1 MSEWMKII
9 IPLVASALL
18 VEIINI
24 NSKIQTIE
32 IDLADRLKYVVAVDN
47 LEHHNE
53 DLEKRVRSLEAK

>member
-1 MSEWMKII
+1 MNEWMKII

>member
-1 MSEWMKII
+1 MNEWMKII

-18 VEIINI
+18 VEIVNI

-32 IDLADRLKYVVAVDN
+32 IDLADRLKYVIAVNN
-47 LEHHNE
+47 LEHHSD

>member
-1 MSEWMKII
+1 MNEWMKII

-32 IDLADRLKYVVAVDN
+32 IDLADRLKYVIAVNN
-47 LEHHNE
+47 LEHHSD

>member
-47 LEHHNE
+47 LEHHSD